1 MTRLFRFADW
11 PLRAKMATLL
21 VAASLLPLAIWA
33 YIDLRQDQ
41 ARMLSGMKD
50 LLEARGDQ
58 ISRELDGFH
67 RGYRRAA
74 EQIARFPEA
83 SAYCGDTPERRAAR
97 HDALLGI
104 LSTYPASDP
113 GIRGVALLDGA
124 GRIILATE
132 PALRGADLAD
142 RPVVQAA
149 LRGSP
154 VISDPFVSSPRS
166 GSVPTIAYMVP
177 TAGAGGK
184 VSCIAV
190 LWLRATSMW
199 SAVRA
204 SNALAGPGS
213 FAVLFDREG
222 IRIAHTYSDD
232 IVFHP
237 GGPLEPATLERLVA
251 ERRFGSHTRALLE
264 DVRPFPAQ
272 FERARAASPDTAVFR
287 GFAPANQ
294 AWSYGVARR
303 FETVPWTVFYMAPEA
318 ALSAEIARATRER
331 LLLAVGIIAA
341 AGVLGLIFAG
351 SILRPIRALSQA
363 TAAIADGDLTARV
376 QDRRKDELGSLDAS
390 FNTMAERLQAQAG
403 ALEKSRD
410 ELERQV
416 DERTAELTRTTRDL
430 EEHDAALRR
439 AHVMAKLAHVITRP
453 DGSFERWSDTLPPLI
468 GVAREDM
475 PRSTREWMGHLDPE
489 DRITFRNTSI
499 AAGED
504 GLRKEVEYRLQRS
517 DDGTWINVFQV
528 IEPIP
533 GTMDAD
539 GRMRWFST
547 MQDITEQRRTAEE
560 LRESQQL
567 LKAIVDNSGAVIYVK
582 DLAGRYV
589 LVNRRYCELFQVD
602 SAAVIGK
609 SDHEL
614 FAKEAADAFRA
625 MDQRVAAGE
634 VPLIEEEVVP
644 LDTGPRTYV
653 SVKCPLR
660 DRLGRTHGVFG
671 ISTDIT
677 ERKLAETALQASEER
692 MRLIV
697 ETALDAVIT
706 MDGAGV
712 ITGWNPQAETT
723 FGWTRAEALGQTL
736 AHTIVPERYREA
748 HRRGLERYLATGE
761 AKVLGKRIELSAL
774 HRDGREFD
782 IDLSITPLR
791 IDGAPSFSAFV
802 RDITEQKLARQRLH
816 SQLERLTLL
825 DQITRA
831 IGERQDLQS
840 IYQVA
845 IRSLEEGLPVDFG
858 CVCRYDPVDGALTV
872 IRVGAHSQALAIEL
886 AMSEQSRVEIDQNG
900 LSRCMRGEL
909 VYEDDIRS
917 IPFPFPQRLARGGLG
932 ALVAAP
938 LRSESR
944 VFGILVIARR
954 QPHSFS
960 SGDCEFVRQLSDHV
974 ALAAQQAE
982 LHGALQQAYDELRQT
997 QQSVMQQERLRALG
1011 QMASGIAHDINN
1023 AISPVALYTE
1033 SLLER
1038 EPHLTERGRG
1048 YLVTIARAIDDV
1060 AATVARMREFYRQRE
1075 PQMLLKAVRLNS
1087 LVQQVLD
1094 FTRARWSD
1102 MPQQRGAVIDLR
1114 TEFDPDL
1121 PAVFGVESEV
1131 REALTN
1137 LVFNAVDAM
1146 PDGGV
1151 LTLRTRSTAPPGAAA
1166 RHAVVEVTDTG
1177 VGMDEDTRRRC
1188 LEPFFTTKG
1197 ERGTG
1202 LGLAMVYGVAQR
1214 HAAEV
1219 EIDSALGRGT
1229 TVSLT
1234 FPVPAVE
1241 PAGEADQAVLR
1252 APTSR
1257 LRILIV
1263 DDDPLLLRSLRD
1275 SLELDG
1281 HNVVAANGG
1290 EAGIAAFRAAPR
1302 GFDAVITDLGMPY
1315 VDGRKVAEAVKTDA
1329 PSMPVILLTGW
1340 GQRLMADSDAP
1351 AHVDRV
1357 LSKPPKLRELRAA
1370 LAEGVRNAGREV
1382 GDVEVDDVDS
1392 IREKS

>member
-1 MTRLFRFADW
+1 MTRLFRFTDW
-11 PLRAKMATLL
+11 PLRAKMAALL

-33 YIDLRQDQ
+33 YVDLRQDQ
-41 ARMLSGMKD
+41 ARMLNGMKD

-58 ISRELDGFH
+58 IARELDSFH

-74 EQIARFPEA
+74 EQIARFPDA
-83 SAYCGDTPERRAAR
+83 AAYCSDTAERRAAH

-104 LSTYPASDP
+104 LSTYPVSDP
-113 GIRGVALLDGA
+113 GIRGVALLDRSGHVVM
-124 GRIILATE
+124 ATE
-132 PALRGADLAD
+132 PVLMGMDLAD

-149 LRGSP
+149 LQGRA

-177 TAGAGGK
+177 TLGPEGK

-190 LWLRATSMW
+190 LWLRAASLW
-199 SAVRA
+199 SAVKT

-237 GGPLEPATLERLVA
+237 GGPLEPATVERLVA
-251 ERRFGSHTRALLE
+251 ERRFGSSTRALLE
-264 DVRPFPAQ
+264 DVRPFPEQ
-272 FERARAASPDTAVFR
+272 FARARAASPDMAVFR
-287 GFAPANQ
+287 GFAPVNQ
-294 AWSYGVARR
+294 DWNYGVARR

-318 ALSAEIARATRER
+318 IVRAEIAQATRER

-341 AGVLGLIFAG
+341 AGILGLIFAG
-351 SILRPIRALSQA
+351 SILRPIRALSRA
-363 TAAIADGDLTARV
+363 TAAIAGGDLTARV
-376 QDRRKDELGSLDAS
+376 QDRRQDELGRLDAS
-390 FNTMAERLQAQAG
+390 FNAMAERIETQAN
-403 ALEKSRD
+403 ALGKSRD
-410 ELERQV
+410 EFERLV
-416 DERTAELTRTTRDL
+416 DERTAELSRTTRDL

-468 GVAREDM
+468 GVAPEDM
-475 PRSTREWMGHLDPE
+475 PRSTREWMDRLDAE
-489 DRITFRNTSI
+489 DRVTFRNTSI
-499 AAGED
+499 AAGKD

-517 DDGTWINVFQV
+517 DGTWINVFQV

-533 GTMDAD
+533 GTADAD
-539 GRMRWFST
+539 GKMRWFST

-589 LVNRRYCELFQVD
+589 LVNRRYCELFEVD
-602 SAAVIGK
+602 SEAVVGK

-614 FAKEAADAFRA
+614 FAKEPADAFRS
-625 MDQRVAAGE
+625 MDQRVAAGG

-644 LDTGPRTYV
+644 LATGPRTYV

-660 DRLGRTHGVFG
+660 DRLGRIHGVFG

-677 ERKLAETALQASEER
+677 ERKVAETALQASEER

-706 MDGAGV
+706 MDSAGV

-723 FGWTRAEALGQTL
+723 FGWTRAEALGRTL
-736 AHTIVPERYREA
+736 AQTIVPERYREA
-748 HRRGLERYLATGE
+748 HRHGLERYLATGE
-761 AKVLGKRIELSAL
+761 ARVLGKRIELTGL
-774 HRDGREFD
+774 HQDGREFD
-782 IDLSITPLR
+782 IDLSITPIS

-802 RDITEQKLARQRLH
+802 RDITEQKLARERLH
-816 SQLERLTLL
+816 LQLERLTLL

-845 IRSLEEGLPVDFG
+845 IRSLEERLPVDFG
-858 CVCRYDPVDGALTV
+858 CVCHYDPVDTALTV
-872 IRVGAHSQALAIEL
+872 IRVGAHSQTLAAEL
-886 AMSEQSRVEIDQNG
+886 AMSEQSRVDIDQNG
-900 LSRCMRGEL
+900 LSRCVRGEL
-909 VYEDDIRS
+909 VYEEDIRS
-917 IPFPFPQRLARGGLG
+917 VPFPFPQRLARGGLG

-954 QPHSFS
+954 RPHSFS
-960 SGDCEFVRQLSDHV
+960 SADCEFVRQLSAHV

-1075 PQMLLKAVRLNS
+1075 SQMLLKAVQLNP

-1094 FTRARWSD
+1094 LTRARWSD
-1102 MPQQRGAVIDLR
+1102 MPQQRGSVIDLR
-1114 TEFDPDL
+1114 TELDPDL
-1121 PAVFGVESEV
+1121 PAVSGVESEV

-1137 LVFNAVDAM
+1137 LIFNAVDAM

-1151 LTLRTRSTAPPGAAA
+1151 LTLRTRSTAPSGAAA
-1166 RHAVVEVTDTG
+1166 RHAVVEVSDTG

-1219 EIDSALGRGT
+1219 EIDSAIGRGT
-1229 TVSLT
+1229 TVSLS
-1234 FPVPAVE
+1234 FPVPVVE
-1241 PAGEADQAVLR
+1241 PATEAAPVVLR
-1252 APTSR
+1252 TPTSR

-1290 EAGIAAFRAAPR
+1290 AAGIDAFRAAPR
-1302 GFDAVITDLGMPY
+1302 DFDAVITDLGMPY
-1315 VDGRKVAEAVKTDA
+1315 VDGRKVAAAVKADA
-1329 PSMPVILLTGW
+1329 PLMPVILLTGW
-1340 GQRLMADSDAP
+1340 GQRLVADGDAP

-1357 LSKPPKLRELRAA
+1357 LSKPPKLRELRVA
-1370 LAEGVRNAGREV
+1370 LAEGTRDGGRAMG
-1382 GDVEVDDVDS
+1382 GDDDS
-1392 IREKS
+1392 NREKS